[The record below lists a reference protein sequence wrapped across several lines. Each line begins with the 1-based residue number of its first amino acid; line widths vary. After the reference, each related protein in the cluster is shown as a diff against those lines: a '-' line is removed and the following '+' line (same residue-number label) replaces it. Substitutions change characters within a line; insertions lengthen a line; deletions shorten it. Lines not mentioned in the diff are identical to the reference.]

1 MNGASGVNGI
11 GLARIAEMIVV
22 EGKEDTVAIRRAVD
36 ADTIETGGSAIDD
49 KVLRRIELARE
60 RRGVIIF
67 TDPDVPGEK
76 IRKIIE
82 ARVPGCSHAFLAKA
96 DARGKDGIGVEHARP
111 EAIRAAL
118 ARVRASTGGSASA
131 GADEA
136 TSQPGVAT
144 AAAASETAKAG
155 ASGAVQAAAAGD
167 RDRAEAGEPA
177 IAWPDLIDAGLI
189 VHPAAASRRER
200 MGELLGI
207 GYANGKQFYKRL
219 GMFRITRAEF
229 AEALRQLTR
238 EGVGE

>member
-1 MNGASGVNGI
+1 M
-11 GLARIAEMIVV
+11 AEIIVV
-22 EGKEDTVAIRRAVD
+22 EGKEDTVAVRRAVD
-36 ADTIETGGSAIDD
+36 ADTIETGGSAIDEA
-49 KVLRRIELARE
+49 VLRRIELARE
-60 RRGVIIF
+60 RRGVIVF

-82 ARVPGCSHAFLAKA
+82 ARVPGCKHAFLAKA
-96 DARGKDGIGVEHARP
+96 DARGKDGIGVEHASP
-111 EAIRAAL
+111 DAIRGAL
-118 ARVRASTGGSASA
+118 ARVRASSGAAAMEARAASAAQVQAGRAAADA

-136 TSQPGVAT
+136 AAT
-144 AAAASETAKAG
+144 
-155 ASGAVQAAAAGD
+155 V
-167 RDRAEAGEPA
+167 RAEAVAGGAAHAEPE
-177 IAWPDLIDAGLI
+177 ISWPDLIDAGLI

-219 GMFRITRAEF
+219 GMFRITRTEF